1 MYAGYNPNPL
11 GKAVGDCTVRA
22 IAKVTNQTWDKT
34 FLGLCVVGFE
44 LADMPSAN
52 AVWGEYLKR
61 EGFKRYSLPC
71 DDICTVRQFAAENK
85 TGSFV
90 LALSGHVTAV
100 VNGKYYDAWD
110 SGNEEVLY
118 VWRRQK

>member
-1 MYAGYNPNPL
+1 MYASYNPNPL

-22 IAKVTNQTWDKT
+22 IAKATNQTWDKA
-34 FLGLCVVGFE
+34 FLELCIVGFE

-61 EGFKRYSLPC
+61 KGFKRYSLPC

-85 TGSFV
+85 NGTFV
-90 LALSGHVTAV
+90 LALSGHVVAV
-100 VNGKYYDAWD
+100 IDGKYCDAWD

>member
-1 MYAGYNPNPL
+1 MYASYNPNPL

-22 IAKVTNQTWDKT
+22 IAKATSQTWDKT
-34 FLGLCVVGFE
+34 FLELCIVGFE

-61 EGFKRYSLPC
+61 KSFKRYSLPY

-85 TGSFV
+85 DGAFV
-90 LALSGHVTAV
+90 LALSGHVVAV
-100 VNGKYYDAWD
+100 IDGDYCDAWD